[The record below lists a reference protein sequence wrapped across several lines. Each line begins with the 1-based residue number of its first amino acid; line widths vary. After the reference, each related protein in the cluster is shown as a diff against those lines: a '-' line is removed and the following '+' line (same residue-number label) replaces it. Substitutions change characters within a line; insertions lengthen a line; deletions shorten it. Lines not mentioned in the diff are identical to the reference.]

1 VWHWW
6 YDIKVIYVCNFF
18 PILCTGVLLPSL
30 PTVVHC
36 FSDKLGTAWVPEMV
50 AAVHFRIVLL
60 YWCKFTPCSHFVCCC
75 HHCRSLTDCCL
86 YANHLI
92 LLEYCFSTYC
102 GNAYTAIK
110 FTHFLNFFERALTRE
125 KPWPGHLC
133 VRLQFTNITYQSRY
147 LWVRNGRPCIW
158 CPCIAGAAWFHLCE
172 PVFRKVLLLSLL
184 QTYRAARNWVLER
197 SDLLDS
203 NKQESQVWDRA
214 KKSNFWNLFWRPATN
229 RKSKECCT
237 CAA

>member
-1 VWHWW
+1 MVRPWGCFFAPLAHNWAWEDGERRKYFCAYLHVWHWW
-6 YDIKVIYVCNFF
+6 YNIKVIYVYNFF

-110 FTHFLNFFERALTRE
+110 FTHLLNFFERALTRE

-133 VRLQFTNITYQSRY
+133 VRLQFTDIMYQSRY
-147 LWVRNGRPCIW
+147 LWVPMYMMPLRSRGSLISFVWACLSKGVAFVVVADVQSCKKLGPQMK
-158 CPCIAGAAWFHLCE
+158 WF
-172 PVFRKVLLLSLL
+172 
-184 QTYRAARNWVLER
+184 ARL
-197 SDLLDS
+197 
-203 NKQESQVWDRA
+203 
-214 KKSNFWNLFWRPATN
+214 
-229 RKSKECCT
+229 
-237 CAA
+237 

>member
-1 VWHWW
+1 MGRPWECFFAPLAHNWAWEDGERRKYVCAYLHVWHWW
-6 YDIKVIYVCNFF
+6 YNIKVIYVYNFF
-18 PILCTGVLLPSL
+18 PILCPGVLLPSL

-102 GNAYTAIK
+102 VGMHTPPLNLRIFLT
-110 FTHFLNFFERALTRE
+110 FLNVRSQERNRDRVIYACDFNSQILCTR
-125 KPWPGHLC
+125 
-133 VRLQFTNITYQSRY
+133 VATYGFGTDAH
-147 LWVRNGRPCIW
+147 VI
-158 CPCIAGAAWFHLCE
+158 
-172 PVFRKVLLLSLL
+172 
-184 QTYRAARNWVLER
+184 
-197 SDLLDS
+197 
-203 NKQESQVWDRA
+203 
-214 KKSNFWNLFWRPATN
+214 
-229 RKSKECCT
+229 
-237 CAA
+237 